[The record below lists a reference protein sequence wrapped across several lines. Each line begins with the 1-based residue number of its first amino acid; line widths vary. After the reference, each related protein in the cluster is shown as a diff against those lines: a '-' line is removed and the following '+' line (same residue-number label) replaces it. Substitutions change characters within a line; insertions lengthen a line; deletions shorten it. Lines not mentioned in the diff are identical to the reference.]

1 MNYLEP
7 SDTLIR
13 WLLRLLCDVNRG
25 RGSTCHPK
33 KESASPESVFLP
45 ELQRCCSSAFFP
57 GPQKRRQ
64 CLALPF
70 LRRRRRLEDHFCW
83 GFGVFSPRLCIGKSV
98 TPFFLYRFVSCDAHR
113 RDKSGKMQQ
122 LFTCR
127 APAWSS
133 AFALCR
139 VFASYSV

>member
-57 GPQKRRQ
+57 VHKNAGSVWLSPFCGDGVARRITFVGASVFSRRG
-64 CLALPF
+64 CASVNPLRPSFFTVLSLVTLTEETRVEKCSSCALAGHL
-70 LRRRRRLEDHFCW
+70 LGARRL
-83 GFGVFSPRLCIGKSV
+83 LSV
-98 TPFFLYRFVSCDAHR
+98 DCLRPTV
-113 RDKSGKMQQ
+113 
-122 LFTCR
+122 
-127 APAWSS
+127 
-133 AFALCR
+133 
-139 VFASYSV
+139 